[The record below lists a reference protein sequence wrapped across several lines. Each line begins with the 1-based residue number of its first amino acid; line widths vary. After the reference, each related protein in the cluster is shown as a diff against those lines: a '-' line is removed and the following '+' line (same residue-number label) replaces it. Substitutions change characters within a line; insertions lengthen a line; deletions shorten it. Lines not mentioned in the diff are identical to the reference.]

1 MKKFFIL
8 LIFFYSCQ
16 GNQTNIPVPGEIA
29 STNYQKMITLIEYE
43 DKEETKSIYIDGN
56 VNSIYPL
63 TSVSLTCYTKNG
75 KFLEKKE
82 GTYNAESF
90 SFNLNL
96 KKGNYL
102 LTIEATDVY
111 GNKYIQK
118 NVSLSVK

>member
-1 MKKFFIL
+1 MKKIFIL

-16 GNQTNIPVPGEIA
+16 GNQANVPSSGDIA

-43 DKEETKSIYIDGN
+43 DKEDTKTIYIDGN

-63 TSVSLTCYTKNG
+63 TSVSLICYTKNG
-75 KFLEKKE
+75 KFLERKE
-82 GTYNAESF
+82 GTYNAENF

-102 LTIEATDVY
+102 ITIEATDIY